1 MGDQAGRAVLDAV
14 FQVCT
19 ITTALFAQSIKRTIT
34 EQTIEVFNIVCFV
47 TGEIGARF
55 VLEESMAVFHLD
67 TSNLSAL

>member
-1 MGDQAGRAVLDAV
+1 VGQQASGAILYAV

-34 EQTIEVFNIVCFV
+34 EQTIEVFKIVCFV
-47 TGEIGARF
+47 TGEIGTRF

-67 TSNLSAL
+67 TSNLFAL